1 MGVITM
7 SLRNMCRKDVVSV
20 RPGTMVNEVVR
31 LMEEKNIGSV
41 VVQNAGERG
50 EKEKFGIVTDRDI
63 ALRVVGKNLDP
74 TKTLID
80 DVMTQNMVLI
90 LSENLGLLEALEQV
104 RKSAVRRFP
113 VVDVDGNLTGIIT
126 LDDIITLLGKE
137 MADVASIIENEG
149 PLL

>member
-1 MGVITM
+1 M
-7 SLRNMCRKDVVSV
+7 SLGNLCRKDVVSV
-20 RPGTMVNEVVR
+20 KPGTMVNEVAR

-41 VVQNAGERG
+41 VVQNVIVSG

-74 TKTLID
+74 AKTPID
-80 DVMTQNMVLI
+80 DVTTQNSVLT
-90 LSENLGLLEALEQV
+90 LSENLGLFEALEQV
-104 RKSAVRRFP
+104 RESAVRRFP
-113 VVDVDGNLTGIIT
+113 VVDVDGNLKGIIT
-126 LDDIITLLGKE
+126 LDDIIILLGKE

>member
-1 MGVITM
+1 M

-20 RPGTMVNEVVR
+20 KPGTMVNEVVR

-41 VVQNAGERG
+41 VVQNAIASG

-74 TKTLID
+74 AKTPID
-80 DVMTQNMVLI
+80 DVMTQNIVLI

-126 LDDIITLLGKE
+126 LDDIIILLGKE
-137 MADVASIIENEG
+137 MADVARIIENEG

>member
-1 MGVITM
+1 M
-7 SLRNMCRKDVVSV
+7 SLRNIYRKDVVSV
-20 RPGTMVNEVVR
+20 KPGTMVNEVAR

-41 VVQNAGERG
+41 VVQNAAGRG
-50 EKEKFGIVTDRDI
+50 EKEEFGIVTDRDI

-74 TKTLID
+74 TKTPID
-80 DVMTQNMVLI
+80 DVMTHNFVLVLREDI
-90 LSENLGLLEALEQV
+90 GLLEALEQV

-113 VVDVDGNLTGIIT
+113 VIGIDGKLKGIIT
-126 LDDIITLLGKE
+126 LDDIIALLGKE

>member
-1 MGVITM
+1 M

-20 RPGTMVNEVVR
+20 KPGTMVNEVAR

-41 VVQNAGERG
+41 VIQSAARRG
-50 EKEKFGIVTDRDI
+50 EKEEFGIVTDRDI

-74 TKTLID
+74 AKTPID
-80 DVMTQNMVLI
+80 DVMTHNFVLVLREDI
-90 LSENLGLLEALEQV
+90 GLFEALEQV

-113 VVDVDGNLTGIIT
+113 VIGIDGKLKGIIT

>member
-1 MGVITM
+1 M
-7 SLRNMCRKDVVSV
+7 SLGNLCRKDVVSV
-20 RPGTMVNEVVR
+20 KPGTMVNEVAR

-41 VVQNAGERG
+41 VVQNVIVSG

-74 TKTLID
+74 VKTPID
-80 DVMTQNMVLI
+80 DVTTQNSVLT
-90 LSENLGLLEALEQV
+90 LSENLGLFEALEQV
-104 RKSAVRRFP
+104 RESAVRRFP

-126 LDDIITLLGKE
+126 LDDIIILLGKE
-137 MADVASIIENEG
+137 MADVARIIENEG

>member
-1 MGVITM
+1 M
-7 SLRNMCRKDVVSV
+7 SLGNMCRKDVVSV
-20 RPGTMVNEVVR
+20 KPGTMVNEVAR

-41 VVQNAGERG
+41 VVQNVIVSG

-74 TKTLID
+74 AKTPID
-80 DVMTQNMVLI
+80 DVTTQNSVLT
-90 LSENLGLLEALEQV
+90 LSENLGLFEALEQV
-104 RKSAVRRFP
+104 RESAVRRFP
-113 VVDVDGNLTGIIT
+113 IVDVDGNLKGIIT

-137 MADVASIIENEG
+137 MADVARIIENEG

>member
-1 MGVITM
+1 M

-20 RPGTMVNEVVR
+20 KPGTMVNEVAR

-41 VVQNAGERG
+41 VVQSAARKG

-63 ALRVVGKNLDP
+63 ALRVVAKNLDP
-74 TKTLID
+74 AKTPID
-80 DVMTQNMVLI
+80 DVMTHNFVLVLREDI
-90 LSENLGLLEALEQV
+90 GLFEALKQV

-113 VVDVDGNLTGIIT
+113 VIGIDGKLKGIIT

>member
-1 MGVITM
+1 M
-7 SLRNMCRKDVVSV
+7 SLRNLCRKDVVSV
-20 RPGTMVNEVVR
+20 KPGTMVNEVAR

-41 VVQNAGERG
+41 VVQNVIVSG

-74 TKTLID
+74 TKTPID
-80 DVMTQNMVLI
+80 DVTTQNSVLT
-90 LSENLGLLEALEQV
+90 LSENLGLFEALEQV
-104 RKSAVRRFP
+104 RESAVRRFP
-113 VVDVDGNLTGIIT
+113 IVDADGNLTGIIT

-137 MADVASIIENEG
+137 MADVARIIENEG